1 MTIEAAVLEE
11 AARLR
16 REPVE
21 EAELAR
27 ALTGVEAGYAFGHET
42 AEGLAYS
49 FGLAETV
56 WTLEFE
62 LGYLDAVRQ
71 VTRER
76 VHDAAARFLAPD
88 RFTAGLLRPDGHPR

>member
-1 MTIEAAVLEE
+1 MEDG
-11 AARLR
+11 
-16 REPVE
+16 
-21 EAELAR
+21 ELAR
-27 ALTGVEAGYAFGHET
+27 ALTGVEAGYAFGNET

-49 FGLAETV
+49 YGMAETV

-76 VHDAAARFLAPD
+76 VRDAAARYLAPD
-88 RFTAGLLRPDGHPR
+88 RFTAALLRPDGTER